1 MTDVAARSPV
11 TIMRQA
17 IRHLQAADPVMGG
30 IIQRVGAYRIEF
42 RDPGFETL
50 VRAIVNQQL
59 SGRVAQVI
67 FGRLKD
73 AVPEGLLTPDNILAL
88 RPARMRKLGLSKQKT
103 AYIRDL
109 ARHVRDGAIDFAA
122 MDTLP
127 DAEVVERLTTV
138 KGVGV
143 WTAHM
148 FLIFALRRTNVLPS
162 GDLGVRSAIQKAYG
176 LPVLPKP
183 AEIEKLGARWH
194 PYCTVAAWY
203 LWRSLE

>member
-1 MTDVAARSPV
+1 MHK
-11 TIMRQA
+11 A
-17 IRHLQAADPVMGG
+17 IRHLQAADPVIGG
-30 IIQRVGAYRIEF
+30 IIERVGTYRIQF

-50 VRAIVNQQL
+50 VRSIVNQQL

-67 FGRLKD
+67 FGRLVA
-73 AVPEGLLTPDNILAL
+73 AVPAGVLTPEGILAL
-88 RPARMRKLGLSKQKT
+88 RPAKMRKLGLSKQKT

-109 ARHVRDGAIDFAA
+109 ARLTRDGTVDFAGLA
-122 MDTLP
+122 ALA
-127 DAEVVERLTTV
+127 DAEVIERLTQV

-162 GDLGVRSAIQKAYG
+162 GDLGIRSAIRKAYG
-176 LPVLPKP
+176 LADLPKP
-183 AEIEKLGARWH
+183 IEIEALAERWH

-203 LWRSLE
+203 LWRSLEPNANL

>member
-1 MTDVAARSPV
+1 
-11 TIMRQA
+11 MRKA

-30 IIQRVGAYRIEF
+30 IIRQVGPYRIEF

-50 VRAIVNQQL
+50 VKSIVYQQL

-67 FGRLKD
+67 FGRLAA
-73 AVPEGLLTPDNILAL
+73 AVPGGLLTPASILAL
-88 RPARMRKLGLSKQKT
+88 RPAKMRKLGLSKQKT

-109 ARHVRDGAIDFAA
+109 ARLTRAGTVDFTELPA
-122 MDTLP
+122 LP
-127 DAEVVERLTTV
+127 DGEVIERLTKV

-148 FLIFALRRTNVLPS
+148 FLIFALRRTNVLPI
-162 GDLGVRSAIQKAYG
+162 GDLGIRAAIRKAYG
-176 LPVLPKP
+176 LAELPQP
-183 AEIEKLGARWH
+183 AEIEVLGQRWH

-203 LWRSLE
+203 LWRSLEPNANL

>member
-1 MTDVAARSPV
+1 
-11 TIMRQA
+11 MRKA
-17 IRHLQAADPVMGG
+17 IRHLQAADPVMCG
-30 IIQRVGAYRIEF
+30 IIARVGAYRIEF

-50 VRAIVNQQL
+50 VKSIVYQQL

-67 FGRLKD
+67 FGRLVA
-73 AVPEGLLTPDNILAL
+73 AVPEGLLTPESILAL
-88 RPARMRKLGLSKQKT
+88 RPAKMRALGLSKQKT

-109 ARHVRDGAIDFAA
+109 ARHTRDGTVDFTELPA
-122 MDTLP
+122 LP
-127 DAEVVERLTTV
+127 DAEVIERLTKV

-162 GDLGVRSAIQKAYG
+162 GDLGIRSAIRKAYG
-176 LPVLPKP
+176 LADLPKP
-183 AEIEKLGARWH
+183 IEIEALGERWH

-203 LWRSLE
+203 LWRSLEPNANL

>member
-1 MTDVAARSPV
+1 
-11 TIMRQA
+11 MRKA
-17 IRHLQAADPVMGG
+17 IRHLQAADPVIRL
-30 IIQRVGAYRIEF
+30 IIERVGPYRIQF

-50 VRAIVNQQL
+50 VKSIVYQQL

-67 FGRLKD
+67 FGRLAA
-73 AVPEGLLTPDNILAL
+73 AVPGGLLTPENVLAL

-109 ARHVRDGAIDFAA
+109 ARLTRDGIVDFAQLPG
-122 MDTLP
+122 LP
-127 DAEVVERLTTV
+127 DAEVIERLTKV

-162 GDLGVRSAIQKAYG
+162 GDLGIRSAIRKAYG
-176 LPVLPKP
+176 MADLPNPD
-183 AEIEKLGARWH
+183 EIEALGQRWH

-203 LWRSLE
+203 LWRSLEPNANL